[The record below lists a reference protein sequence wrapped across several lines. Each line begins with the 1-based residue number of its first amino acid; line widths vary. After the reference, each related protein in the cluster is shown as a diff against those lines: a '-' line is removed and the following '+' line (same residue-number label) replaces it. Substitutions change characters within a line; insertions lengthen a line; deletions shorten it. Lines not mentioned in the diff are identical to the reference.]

1 MGSKRK
7 YNGKKTKILEGNQNI
22 NFGKETKE
30 SFSRKQNIKIWRKP
44 KVLEENQN
52 KILEGNQKYWKVTKH
67 FGIKTKKLRLK
78 LDTSGPSYI
87 SLQNCNRMRR

>member
-1 MGSKRK
+1 MGSKSK
-7 YNGKKTKILEGNQNI
+7 YNGKKTKILEGNQDI
-22 NFGKETKE
+22 NFGKETKVLVG
-30 SFSRKQNIKIWRKP
+30 SKIQKF
-44 KVLEENQN
+44 EENQKFWKKNQN
-52 KILEGNQKYWKVTKH
+52 KILEGNQKFWRETKH